1 MAAEE
6 RNIIVNLIGE
16 ILVNL
21 YFAYLVWQMFGAG
34 LATAPDGVQVWAR
47 TVIWII
53 PVGIGAG
60 IVLSILARAFA
71 DQDGA
76 VQLDER
82 DRGIQIKGMAV
93 TMVVAALAFIATL
106 SVLALGAP
114 ALTGLNILF
123 FGFGAAAMMGDLA
136 KLVMYQ
142 VFGSDDAKITD

>member
-21 YFAYLVWQMFGAG
+21 YFAYLVWQMFRAG
-34 LATAPDGVQVWAR
+34 PATAPDAVQVWAR
-47 TVIWII
+47 MVIWII

-60 IVLSILARAFA
+60 IILSILARAFA
-71 DQDGA
+71 AMGDHDGA
-76 VQLDER
+76 VHLDER

-93 TMVVAALAFIATL
+93 TMVVAALAFVSTL
-106 SVLALGAP
+106 SVLAAGAP

-123 FGFGAAAMMGDLA
+123 FGFGAAVMIGDLS
-136 KLVMYQ
+136 KLLMYR
-142 VFGSDDAKITD
+142 VFG